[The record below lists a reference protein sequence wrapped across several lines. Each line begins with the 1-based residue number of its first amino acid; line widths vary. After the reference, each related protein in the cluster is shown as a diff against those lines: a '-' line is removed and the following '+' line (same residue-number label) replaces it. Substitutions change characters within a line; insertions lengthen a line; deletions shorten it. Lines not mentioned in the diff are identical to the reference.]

1 MKNMASPARDSQL
14 KRGRPKLGISI
25 KRIGLQANIYDEWIA
40 KKKGFGFAQKSN
52 SDFAKYLLRISD
64 EHRGQTSPS
73 TVGEF
78 ISMIFFKDVC
88 TMFRSTGI
96 GTRYIVVLFLSPF
109 RSLSFNACKK
119 TE

>member
-1 MKNMASPARDSQL
+1 MKNMASPARDSL
-14 KRGRPKLGISI
+14 PKRGRPKLGISI
-25 KRIGLQANIYDEWIA
+25 KRIGLQANIYDECIA

-78 ISMIFFKDVC
+78 ISMIF
-88 TMFRSTGI
+88 S
-96 GTRYIVVLFLSPF
+96 
-109 RSLSFNACKK
+109 K
-119 TE
+119 TFAQCSGLPE

>member
-1 MKNMASPARDSQL
+1 MASPARDSL
-14 KRGRPKLGISI
+14 PKRGRPKLGISI

-40 KKKGFGFAQKSN
+40 KKKDFGFAQKSN

-78 ISMIFFKDVC
+78 ISDIFQRRFQVY
-88 TMFRSTGI
+88 RN
-96 GTRYIVVLFLSPF
+96 RYKVYCCFVPIPF
-109 RSLSFNACKK
+109 
-119 TE
+119 